1 MANVT
6 PVQEMQYQYGGQP
19 KLSEQDKYLIHALL
33 LDSGVFDMV
42 ASPSPGITPA
52 PSPAPSPSPSP
63 SPSPTPSQTP
73 APAQAQAASP
83 PVNVFLQLALTK
95 VRAGD
100 LITADFVNG
109 LVDGM
114 LALEARVRA
123 LEIGKATPAAAAPTP
138 TPTAPTPTP
147 TSPTPTS
154 PTPSSSAEVSL
165 TGGGRSEP
173 TGTEPTIESVTGK
186 IEAGK
191 GVTIT
196 VTGDNLSKSEVER
209 VLLGRTSID
218 LAKLKFARTGF
229 SFLTTAA
236 VIEKSG
242 NRLTV
247 TTSGGQDSAGFTA
260 TSGKK
265 VPSL

>member
-6 PVQEMQYQYGGQP
+6 PVQEMQYQYGGQQ
-19 KLSEQDKYLIHALL
+19 KLSEQDKYLIYALL
-33 LDSGVFDMV
+33 ADSGVYDMV

-52 PSPAPSPSPSP
+52 PSP
-63 SPSPTPSQTP
+63 SPSPTPTQTP
-73 APAQAQAASP
+73 APTPAASQAQAASA

-109 LVDGM
+109 LIDGL

-123 LEIGKATPAAAAPTP
+123 LEIGKATPATAAPTP

-147 TSPTPTS
+147 TSPTPS
-154 PTPSSSAEVSL
+154 PSAEASL
-165 TGGGRSEP
+165 TGPGRSEP
-173 TGTEPTIESVTGK
+173 TGTEPTIEGVTGK

-196 VTGDNLSKSEVER
+196 VTGDNLGKSVVER

-236 VIEKSG
+236 VVEKSG

-247 TTSGGQDSAGFTA
+247 TTSGGEDSAGFTA
-260 TSGKK
+260 SSGKK
-265 VPSL
+265 APVL